1 MLLITAVPE
10 IPATA
15 VTARGISPSLP
26 DFPFVPSCTAFSNP
40 LPPPPPSA
48 GAARAAAHSDLLLSP
63 TFIGKQVY
71 SAARHHFY
79 GLRPGSA
86 SASVSR
92 VRCVTCASGEGCASL
107 MAVIEPLEARLHEVG
122 KVFITAAC
130 GLWP

>member
-15 VTARGISPSLP
+15 VTARGTRHIPSLP
-26 DFPFVPSCTAFSNP
+26 FRPIMHSILQP
-40 LPPPPPSA
+40 LPPPPPPSA

-92 VRCVTCASGEGCASL
+92 VRRVTCASGEGCASL